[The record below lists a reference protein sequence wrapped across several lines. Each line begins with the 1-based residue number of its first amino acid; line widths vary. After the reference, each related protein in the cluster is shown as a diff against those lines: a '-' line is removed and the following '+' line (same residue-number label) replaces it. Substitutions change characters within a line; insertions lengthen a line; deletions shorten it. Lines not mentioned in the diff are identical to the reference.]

1 MPTFTITDTKIY
13 DPDLTLSIQ
22 DNVKPLKK
30 LESSNRRNNDRW
42 KSFFDQSVKHD
53 LRTYDNIRKFATDQG
68 YNYITGCLQGCRDF
82 KKYYTLIAIDLSKQ
96 QKIDADPKGIQQIN
110 ITENLEEDNATKFFI
125 IEEAK
130 ETVSQFSKVS

>member
-1 MPTFTITDTKIY
+1 MTDGN
-13 DPDLTLSIQ
+13 L
-22 DNVKPLKK
+22 
-30 LESSNRRNNDRW
+30 
-42 KSFFDQSVKHD
+42 FFDQSVKHD

-68 YNYITGCLQGCRDF
+68 YNYITGCLQDCCDF

>member
-1 MPTFTITDTKIY
+1 MTDGN
-13 DPDLTLSIQ
+13 L
-22 DNVKPLKK
+22 
-30 LESSNRRNNDRW
+30 
-42 KSFFDQSVKHD
+42 FFDQSVKHD
-53 LRTYDNIRKFATDQG
+53 WRTYDNIRKFATDQG
-68 YNYITGCLQGCRDF
+68 YNYITGCLQDCRDF

-130 ETVSQFSKVS
+130 GTVSQFSKVS